1 MAKTSS
7 FLLPSA
13 GTGEGQRR
21 AELLMLATDD
31 EASGRIVS
39 ALKGDH
45 VVRVISTVPALR
57 SALATRGA
65 DLLIL
70 DGLAVGDQDMIHLC
84 RSIRLTSSV
93 AIMVLGGSEEP
104 DERIRLLEAGADD
117 CLSRLL
123 DMREIR
129 ARVAGLLR
137 RAAFGAGAL
146 SMGSVLRFAGWS
158 IDPHRRLL
166 EDPSGRNVE
175 LTAAEFDLLWAFCR
189 NSGKTLSRR
198 TLLSLTRVGAAG
210 PVDRSI
216 DVHVSRLR
224 RKIEYDPHRPVFLRT
239 VRLGGYVF
247 TPRVEAVLLPGE
259 QDDHTPQ
266 A

>member
-1 MAKTSS
+1 MAKSPS
-7 FLLPSA
+7 WMLPS
-13 GTGEGQRR
+13 TGLGDGQRR
-21 AELLMLATDD
+21 AEVLMLAPDD
-31 EASGRIVS
+31 EASGRIIA
-39 ALKGDH
+39 ALKGEH
-45 VVRVISTVPALR
+45 VVRVVSSIPDLR
-57 SALATRGA
+57 SALIMRGA

-70 DGLAVGDQDMIHLC
+70 DELAVGDEDLMHIC

-93 AIMVLGGSEEP
+93 AIMVLGETEEP
-104 DERIRLLEAGADD
+104 DDRIRLLEAGADD

-166 EDPSGRNVE
+166 EDPSGRNVD

-189 NSGKTLSRR
+189 HSGKTLSRR
-198 TLLSLTRVGAAG
+198 TLLGFTRVGAAR
-210 PVDRSI
+210 PVERSV

-224 RKIEYDPHRPVFLRT
+224 RKIEFDPHRPIFLRT

-247 TPRVEAVLLPGE
+247 TPRVEAVLL
-259 QDDHTPQ
+259 DADHHGQ
-266 A
+266 EL